1 MGEVA
6 GVDERRAEG
15 EVWILF
21 AAVILMVN
29 GAFNLLYGLVAITK
43 DSYLDKHVLFSSVTT
58 WGVVVVILGIVAI
71 IAAIAVFM
79 KQPWSRWL
87 GVGVCAVDAVV
98 QLGFLRAF
106 PFWSALIIAIDILVI
121 YGLVVYGGREGVW
134 VYEGA

>member
-21 AAVILMVN
+21 AAVILMVA
-29 GAFNLLYGLVAITK
+29 GVFNILYGLVAITK
-43 DSYLDKHVLFSSVTT
+43 DSYLSNHVLFSSVTT
-58 WGVVVVILGIVAI
+58 WGVVILIVGI
-71 IAAIAVFM
+71 IAVIVAIAVFF
-79 KQPWSRWL
+79 KQRWSRWL
-87 GVGVCAVDAVV
+87 GVIVCGVDATI
-98 QLGFLRAF
+98 QLAFLGAF